1 MALRNLTV
9 EKKALVRE
17 LRRRLKTSSQAEV
30 AREVGVKPPLVSN
43 VAAGKTNP
51 CGKLLKWL
59 GYRRVIV
66 YKKIA

>member
-9 EKKALVRE
+9 DKKALVRE
-17 LRRRLKTSSQAEV
+17 LRKRINASSQAEV
-30 AREVGVKPPLVSN
+30 ARELKVKAPLVSN
-43 VAAGKTNP
+43 VASGKTNP

>member
-1 MALRNLTV
+1 MALRNLVV

-17 LRRRLKTSSQAEV
+17 LRKRIRRSSQADI
-30 AREVGVKPPLVSN
+30 AREVGVKAPMVSN

>member
-17 LRRRLKTSSQAEV
+17 LRRRIKASSQAEV
-30 AREVGVKPPLVSN
+30 ARELGVKAPLVSN

-51 CGKLLKWL
+51 CGKLLRWL

-66 YKKIA
+66 YRKIA

>member
-1 MALRNLTV
+1 MALRNLIV

-17 LRRRLKTSSQAEV
+17 LRKRIARSTQAEV

-51 CGKLLKWL
+51 CGKLLRWL

-66 YKKIA
+66 YKKVA

>member
-17 LRRRLKTSSQAEV
+17 LRKRIRRSSQADI
-30 AREVGVKPPLVSN
+30 AREIGVKAPMVSN

-59 GYRRVIV
+59 GYTRVIV

>member
-1 MALRNLTV
+1 M

-17 LRRRLKTSSQAEV
+17 LRRRIKASSQAEV
-30 AREVGVKPPLVSN
+30 ARELGVKAPLVSN

-51 CGKLLKWL
+51 CGKLLRWL

-66 YKKIA
+66 YRKIA

>member
-9 EKKALVRE
+9 EKKALIRE
-17 LRRRLKTSSQAEV
+17 LRKRIKASSQADI
-30 AREVGVKPPLVSN
+30 AREVKVKPPMVSN

>member
-9 EKKALVRE
+9 EKKSLVRE
-17 LRRRLKTSSQAEV
+17 LRARIRRSSQAEV
-30 AREVGVKPPLVSN
+30 AREVGVKAPLVSN

-59 GYRRVIV
+59 GYKRVIV
-66 YKKIA
+66 YRKIA